1 MALTAAKVKA
11 LTKPGM
17 HHDGRG
23 LYLRVA
29 PGGSKGWMLR
39 ATIDG
44 RRRDGAVTLTG

>member
-23 LYLRVA
+23 LYLK
-29 PGGSKGWMLR
+29 SR
-39 ATIDG
+39 AWRLERLDASG
-44 RRRDGAVTLTG
+44 ND